1 MKMPKEIFLSHSS
14 IDGECAADLALVL
27 RDHGLNV
34 WYSDTNI
41 QNANQWHDEIGK
53 ALRRCDWFVVLLS
66 PHSVASEWVKRELL
80 YALRKQ
86 QYREHILPILIH
98 KCDYEELS
106 WTLDAFQMVDC
117 SNANSIDYPQV
128 LKTWGLG
135 FKGS

>member
-1 MKMPKEIFLSHSS
+1 MTMPHEIFLSHSS
-14 IDGECAADLALVL
+14 RDRKCAADLATVL

-41 QNANQWHDEIGK
+41 QNAKQWHDEIGK

-66 PHSVASEWVKRELL
+66 KHSVASEWVKMELM

-86 QYREHILPILIH
+86 QYREHILPILVQR
-98 KCDYEELS
+98 CDYEELS

-117 SNANSIDYPQV
+117 TNDRRIDYPKV
-128 LKTWGLG
+128 LNTWGIG
-135 FKGS
+135 FKAK